1 MTPLEIVHYVVV
13 HELAHLSIPN
23 HRKEFWRRV
32 AQIIPDYKHRR
43 RWLKENGHKLYFLQ
57 DN

>member
-43 RWLKENGHKLYFLQ
+43 RWLKENGHKLYFLR